1 MGDWKWQI
9 VEWPSSLWHILQAL
23 EEDSSET
30 TEVVTITRRG
40 RRKRVTAPKTRTKYS
55 GRVRI
60 TKGEIDLLTDFYRK
74 TTTFKAIRF
83 PHPRGFN
90 CYLRFSTDGFIHQ
103 EHPAPEE
110 MPKTYTLILT
120 LIDITEHVEG
130 GVAPT
135 WTYKN
140 SAD

>member
-9 VEWPSSLWHILQAL
+9 VEWPSSLWRILQAL

-30 TEVVTITRRG
+30 TEERTITRRG
-40 RRKRVTAPKTRTKYS
+40 RRKRVTVPKTRTKHS

-60 TKGEIDLLTDFYRK
+60 TKGEMDLLTDFYRK
-74 TTTFKAIRF
+74 TTAFKAIRF

-90 CYLRFSTDGFIHQ
+90 CYLRFSTRGFLRQ
-103 EHPAPEE
+103 EHPAPEA

-120 LIDITEHVEG
+120 LIDITEYVEG

-135 WTYKN
+135 WIYKN
-140 SAD
+140 SAE